1 MTVEEIDLATRNQVN
16 ARRNFI
22 VGLWAGQRLGVPSA
36 ELSNY
41 VQSVMDSDYQEPGCG
56 VIVRKI
62 KADFDRLG
70 KAITESELT
79 SRLRHIEHNVRAE
92 LLSTD

>member
-22 VGLWAGQRLGVPSA
+22 AGLWAGQRLGVPSS
-36 ELSNY
+36 ELSAY
-41 VQSVMDSDYQEPGCG
+41 VESVMESDYQEPGRG
-56 VIVRKI
+56 DVVRKL

-70 KAITESELT
+70 KKISESEIA
-79 SRLRHIEHNVRAE
+79 SRLKIIERNVRAE
-92 LLSTD
+92 LLTTD